1 MLVNICLHPCWLP
14 YMQSIIFIAANFFVH
29 LLLIPNIHLTFF
41 LSKEI
46 FFWLF
51 KLFLLAACSLRKNI
65 SFTVTFFIM
74 QLASLFVLLYK
85 KKGYAIF
92 SSHFPLNSEM
102 RSQYGPVDLNS
113 EPYMSTS
120 CHLSFE
126 VVQIYNPSYPY
137 TAPVSHHHCDINI
150 ISLVL

>member
-14 YMQSIIFIAANFFVH
+14 YMQSIIFIAENFFVL

-51 KLFLLAACSLRKNI
+51 KLFLLTACSLRKNI

-85 KKGYAIF
+85 KKVMQFFQATSLWI
-92 SSHFPLNSEM
+92 LKM

-113 EPYMSTS
+113 ELYMSS
-120 CHLSFE
+120 LCHLSFE